1 MLRSK
6 KCNLYGK
13 NEMELAKLNECNILF
28 LKNINFMHSLA
39 TRSKFEKAL
48 LIQAVILL

>member
-13 NEMELAKLNECNILF
+13 NEMELAKLNEC
-28 LKNINFMHSLA
+28 KLA
-39 TRSKFEKAL
+39 ECD
-48 LIQAVILL
+48 